1 MAENTIV
8 RLNGNGPEGTGLEFR
23 GHCATENVIAGTPV
37 EIGYNYF
44 TDATSTMTAPGDT
57 PTLPS
62 REKRIAEFWYAL
74 RPIASNIVWLR
85 EVHVDPYVVG
95 DIWLVRGRDTDL
107 VVDTGSGIVPLAP
120 VIDAISDKPVL
131 AVALNH
137 SYDHA
142 GGWWGF
148 SERACHPLD
157 AAALRDP
164 TEKTSLVSDYLCD
177 ESLTALPWDGYSTT
191 DYRMVGAAPTRLV
204 RDGDRIDLGGRSLE
218 VLHAPG
224 RGAGGIALW
233 EAETGSLFT
242 SDMLYDGP
250 HGLAWPPD
258 DPALY
263 ARSLRRFR
271 ALPVTVVH
279 GGHYGS
285 FDRVRMIALIDEQ
298 LADLSRC

>member
-1 MAENTIV
+1 MPC
-8 RLNGNGPEGTGLEFR
+8 G
-23 GHCATENVIAGTPV
+23 
-37 EIGYNYF
+37 
-44 TDATSTMTAPGDT
+44 
-57 PTLPS
+57 
-62 REKRIAEFWYAL
+62 
-74 RPIASNIVWLR
+74 PIANDIVWLR
-85 EVHVDPYVVG
+85 EIHVDPYAVG
-95 DIWLVRGRDTDL
+95 DIWLVRGAEIDL
-107 VVDTGSGIVPLAP
+107 VIDTGSGIVPLAP

-148 SERACHPLD
+148 NERACHPLG

-164 TEKTSLVSDYLCD
+164 SEETSLVFDYLND
-177 ESLTALPWDGYSTT
+177 ASLSALPREGYSTK
-191 DYRMVGAAPTRLV
+191 DYRMIGAAPTRLV
-204 RDGDRIDLGGRSLE
+204 EDGDRIGLGGRSLE
-218 VLHAPG
+218 VMHTPG
-224 RGAGGIALW
+224 RGPGGIVLW

-242 SDMLYDGP
+242 SDMLYDGS

-258 DPALY
+258 DPTLY

-285 FDRVRMIALIDEQ
+285 FGRARDRKSPQRAQ
-298 LADLSRC
+298 